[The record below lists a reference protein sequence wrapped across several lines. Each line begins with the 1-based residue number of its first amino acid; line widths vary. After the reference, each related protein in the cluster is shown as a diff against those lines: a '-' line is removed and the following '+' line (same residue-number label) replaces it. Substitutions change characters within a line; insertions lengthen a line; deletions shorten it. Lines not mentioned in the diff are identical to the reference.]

1 MLSSLKFPNSRNGG
15 EGWEDL
21 KDDPCD
27 TKVLEREDDDG
38 HDEGYTTSIKKPAL
52 KRGALKEFLETPTPR
67 RLFSTNGKKKNQ
79 KVSPTKSPKI
89 CKKDTPKQ

>member
-1 MLSSLKFPNSRNGG
+1 MLSSLKSPNSRNGG

-38 HDEGYTTSIKKPAL
+38 HDEGYTTSIKN
-52 KRGALKEFLETPTPR
+52 
-67 RLFSTNGKKKNQ
+67 RL
-79 KVSPTKSPKI
+79 
-89 CKKDTPKQ
+89 